1 MFSRFTP
8 LVSAALA
15 LMLISPSDA
24 QLTTAKV
31 VSVKDGD
38 TIFIQAGSKK
48 VEVRLACI
56 DTPEKGQQPYY
67 KQATDRLK
75 QILPANQSIQV
86 RSIET
91 DKYKRLVA
99 EIYLNGRSVNLQ
111 MVQEGQ
117 AVVYRQYLKACDSTK
132 NQYLQ
137 AEATAKSQKLGFWKQ
152 PNPVTPSDFR
162 RGKTTPSTPRPVSS
176 PTTQAKQC
184 DSSYPDFCLK
194 PNIPDLNCGD
204 ISYRRFKVLPPD
216 PHGFDGDGDGVG
228 CER

>member
-1 MFSRFTP
+1 MLSKITP
-8 LVSAALA
+8 LASAVLT
-15 LMLISPSDA
+15 LMLITPSYA

-31 VSVKDGD
+31 ESVKDGD
-38 TIFIQAGSKK
+38 TIYIKAGSKK
-48 VEVRLACI
+48 IEVRLACI
-56 DTPEKGQQPYY
+56 DAPEKEQQYG

-86 RSIET
+86 RSIEK

-117 AVVYRQYLKACDSTK
+117 AVVYRQYLKSCNSTQ

-137 AEATAKSQKLGFWKQ
+137 AEAAAKSKKLGFWKS
-152 PNPVTPSDFR
+152 NPLIMPWDFR
-162 RGKTTPSTPRPVSS
+162 RGKKTPSTSQPKPT

-184 DSSYPDFCLK
+184 DPSYPDICIK
-194 PNIPDLNCGD
+194 PNIPDLNCPD
-204 ISYRRFKVLPPD
+204 IPYKRFRVLPPD
-216 PHGFDGDGDGVG
+216 PHNFDRDGDGIG